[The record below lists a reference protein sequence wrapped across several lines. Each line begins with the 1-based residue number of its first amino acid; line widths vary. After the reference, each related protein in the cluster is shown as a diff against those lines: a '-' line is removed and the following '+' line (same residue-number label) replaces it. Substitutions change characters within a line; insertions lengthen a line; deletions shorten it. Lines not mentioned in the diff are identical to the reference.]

1 MKKRIVAMLL
11 AALMLALCAIPAM
24 AAAPK
29 VKKTEYEGN
38 GMVEVDFTTRNARY
52 KSAKVV
58 VKDSAGKKLT
68 ARILEKDSDDISFR
82 VSGLKAG
89 KKYTYTISGV
99 RAGKTGSYGK
109 VKGSFKTPSNKL
121 AIQKVKYDSHDRDLE
136 VEFATK
142 VQYKSLKVTVKD
154 ANDNALTVS
163 GLEKGSDDLEMT
175 VKGMTRGK
183 TYTITVSGVRVK
195 GTGSYTSVSKT
206 FTA

>member
-29 VKKTEYEGN
+29 VKKAEYEGI
-38 GMVEVDFTTRNARY
+38 GVVEVDFTTRNARY

-68 ARILEKDSDDISFR
+68 ARILEKDSDNISFR